1 MKFWKR
7 IALLC
12 ALAAVF
18 PGLVGASA
26 EREVP
31 ETEIMRASGF
41 VVSEREESDVVLSG
55 RYPNKGLYAEDIR
68 IEVREKKTGTVQ
80 RVIRPAEDGGYR
92 PSLLLL
98 PFTDSGLQQIYY
110 SADSGGSGGYG
121 YFYVYDAAPETP
133 RALFDFE
140 AFGEEHPYTAEYR
153 DNYRVLVTNGSES
166 GYLDL
171 SLRDKEYLDGLYRAD
186 GTLKEPVRAEVGGVN
201 AAFPYY
207 NRTQGVW
214 QLMIWMPVTGL
225 YQADALGG
233 IQFLAAVTKTGMEP
247 YFTVLGG
254 YFQSRKQ

>member
-98 PFTDSGLQQIYY
+98 PFTDNGLQQIYY

-140 AFGEEHPYTAEYR
+140 A
-153 DNYRVLVTNGSES
+153 
-166 GYLDL
+166 LD
-171 SLRDKEYLDGLYRAD
+171 
-186 GTLKEPVRAEVGGVN
+186 
-201 AAFPYY
+201 
-207 NRTQGVW
+207 
-214 QLMIWMPVTGL
+214 
-225 YQADALGG
+225 
-233 IQFLAAVTKTGMEP
+233 
-247 YFTVLGG
+247 
-254 YFQSRKQ
+254 RKSVV

>member
-1 MKFWKR
+1 M
-7 IALLC
+7 
-12 ALAAVF
+12 
-18 PGLVGASA
+18 
-26 EREVP
+26 
-31 ETEIMRASGF
+31 
-41 VVSEREESDVVLSG
+41 
-55 RYPNKGLYAEDIR
+55 
-68 IEVREKKTGTVQ
+68 
-80 RVIRPAEDGGYR
+80 
-92 PSLLLL
+92 
-98 PFTDSGLQQIYY
+98 QQIYY

-233 IQFLAAVTKTGMEP
+233 IQFLAAVTKP
-247 YFTVLGG
+247 VR
-254 YFQSRKQ
+254 SRILRCSGDIFSPENNRIPQNQRGKTR

>member
-153 DNYRVLVTNGSES
+153 DNYR
-166 GYLDL
+166 
-171 SLRDKEYLDGLYRAD
+171 DGLYRAD

-233 IQFLAAVTKTGMEP
+233 IQFLAAVTKTGTEP